1 MVPFVDFFSSSLF
14 VLWLVNIPQI
24 FVLLLYNFLLF
35 VPLTES
41 QALSWRGQVTQV
53 WGQLWVICAFCSH
66 VWFTEQG
73 VVVSSH
79 IWTSRKIERERQR
92 TDTDIGVVKLTGF
105 WNLLWLTTVGEQPDT
120 RKQSSLGRQE
130 WVIFDCQREV
140 LFWPDVG

>member
-14 VLWLVNIPQI
+14 VLWLVSIPQI

-66 VWFTEQG
+66 V
-73 VVVSSH
+73 
-79 IWTSRKIERERQR
+79 
-92 TDTDIGVVKLTGF
+92 
-105 WNLLWLTTVGEQPDT
+105 
-120 RKQSSLGRQE
+120 
-130 WVIFDCQREV
+130 
-140 LFWPDVG
+140 